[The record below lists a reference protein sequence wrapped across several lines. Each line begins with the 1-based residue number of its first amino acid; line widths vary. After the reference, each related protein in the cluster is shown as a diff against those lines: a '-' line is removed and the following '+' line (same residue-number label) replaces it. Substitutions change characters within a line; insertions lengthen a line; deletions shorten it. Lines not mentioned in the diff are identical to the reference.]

1 METTINIDNIKCGG
15 CANTIRKNMI
25 EFKGVSDVIVDVEKE
40 SVVLKHDTAI
50 DLEGI
55 KQKLHSLGYPEKGTA
70 EGFDKLASGVKSY
83 VSCAIGR
90 LTDDETDKSHKSN

>member
-15 CANTIRKNMI
+15 CANTIRKNML
-25 EFKGVSDVIVDVEKE
+25 EFKGVNDVVVDVEHE
-40 SVVLKHDTAI
+40 SVLLKHEAAI
-50 DLEGI
+50 DVPGI

-90 LTDDETDKSHKSN
+90 FSDDETDKSHKS